1 MSDSDIT
8 ISRPAQVGLLLAIVG
23 AITALVVTQ
32 LPEIQR
38 YLKIRSM

>member
-1 MSDSDIT
+1 MNV
-8 ISRPAQVGLLLAIVG
+8 AKL
-23 AITALVVTQ
+23 ALVAVIALFGMAIASQ

>member
-1 MSDSDIT
+1 MNEIT
-8 ISRPAQVGLLLAIVG
+8 IGTGVQKVILLALLAVLGLLVAS
-23 AITALVVTQ
+23 Q

>member
-1 MSDSDIT
+1 MSDIT
-8 ISRPAQVGLLLAIVG
+8 ISRPAQVALLLALLAAIG
-23 AITALVVTQ
+23 ALTATQ

>member
-1 MSDSDIT
+1 MNEIT
-8 ISRPAQVGLLLAIVG
+8 IGTGVQKVILLVLLAVLGLLVAS
-23 AITALVVTQ
+23 Q

>member
-1 MSDSDIT
+1 MSDIT
-8 ISRPAQVGLLLAIVG
+8 ISRPAQAGLLLTILGTIGIIV
-23 AITALVVTQ
+23 AKQ

>member
-1 MSDSDIT
+1 MNE
-8 ISRPAQVGLLLAIVG
+8 ISIGPGVQKLFLVALLALVGLVA
-23 AITALVVTQ
+23 ASQ

>member
-1 MSDSDIT
+1 MN
-8 ISRPAQVGLLLAIVG
+8 VGKVILIVLVALFGMAI
-23 AITALVVTQ
+23 ASQ